1 MPSYRVD
8 NPSKSLSKAKAEAE
22 KLFGSDNIVKM
33 EDVAG
38 LDGER
43 VEIETKIPVDITS
56 LSVSL
61 SHIAVDPAAAAD
73 KPAAKHVKGDDDK
86 VTHGH
91 K

>member
-8 NPSKSLSKAKAEAE
+8 NPSKSLPKAKAEAE
-22 KLFGSDNIVKM
+22 KLFGADNIVKI

-61 SHIAVDPAAAAD
+61 SLIAVDPAAAD
-73 KPAAKHVKGDDDK
+73 KPVAKHVKGDDDK